1 MLRNKTAQTFLC
13 VMSLQVLPVLR
24 DKHDEGLLKELL
36 SRWNNHKIMV
46 RWLSR
51 FFNYLDRYYIQRHNL
66 HSLNDVGLLVFRGGS
81 GGGGVGGVRYFS
93 WPELGDGGSSVVCTR
108 H

>member
-1 MLRNKTAQTFLC
+1 M
-13 VMSLQVLPVLR
+13 LPVLR
-24 DKHDEGLLKELL
+24 DKHDDGLLKELL
-36 SRWNNHKIMV
+36 GRWQNHKVMV

-81 GGGGVGGVRYFS
+81 QRCLWVCVVVVVWCGGVGGGLDVCKGL
-93 WPELGDGGSSVVCTR
+93 LGRAVASSVV
-108 H
+108 